1 MGNQQKRKFGLL
13 TTVAMIAG
21 IVIGSGIFFKTDNIL
36 IAVNGNVLLGVL
48 TWILGA
54 VGIIFGGLTMAQF
67 AKVDENVGGII
78 TYSEVSW
85 GKTLGY
91 LAGWFQI
98 MFYYPALVAII
109 AWVAGMYTCTLFG
122 LPGPFSVYTWGLTMF
137 YLLGLFA
144 LNAFA
149 TKAAGHFQSITLI
162 IKITALII
170 LGLTGLFFGNPG
182 ATLNL
187 SAGIGSGNGLFVAL
201 IAVAFAFD
209 GWLVAPS
216 IAHEIKNPKRN
227 LPLALTLAP
236 ILILV
241 IYLAYFVGITSV
253 LGSAKIIELGDS
265 AVGEI
270 ANMFFGP
277 LGIKIVYT
285 CVVLSVLGTL
295 NGLILGFI
303 RLPYALALRNEMYQ
317 SEKLAKVHAK
327 YDIPL
332 ASVVLSLVVSLVW
345 LLLHFLST
353 NGVIYYKLTLFEGL
367 DVSELPIVLT
377 YFFYMSIYVS
387 VIRNFVINRAKG
399 LLNGLLIPSM
409 AVIGASLVIYG
420 GLTNPKFNVYLIVSL
435 VGIVAGLLLK
445 PKKSV

>member
-1 MGNQQKRKFGLL
+1 M
-13 TTVAMIAG
+13 
-21 IVIGSGIFFKTDNIL
+21 
-36 IAVNGNVLLGVL
+36 
-48 TWILGA
+48 
-54 VGIIFGGLTMAQF
+54 
-67 AKVDENVGGII
+67 
-78 TYSEVSW
+78 
-85 GKTLGY
+85 
-91 LAGWFQI
+91 
-98 MFYYPALVAII
+98 
-109 AWVAGMYTCTLFG
+109 
-122 LPGPFSVYTWGLTMF
+122 
-137 YLLGLFA
+137 
-144 LNAFA
+144 
-149 TKAAGHFQSITLI
+149 
-162 IKITALII
+162 
-170 LGLTGLFFGNPG
+170 
-182 ATLNL
+182 
-187 SAGIGSGNGLFVAL
+187 AL

-227 LPLALTLAP
+227 LPLALMLAP

-332 ASVVLSLVVSLVW
+332 ASVVLSLVISLVW

-387 VIRNFVINRAKG
+387 VIRNFVINRAKRRSQRIVDSFNG
-399 LLNGLLIPSM
+399 SHRSFTCHLRRPYQSEIQCLSDCFIGWNRSRTLAKTEKKCLNKIKMKNGS
-409 AVIGASLVIYG
+409 
-420 GLTNPKFNVYLIVSL
+420 K
-435 VGIVAGLLLK
+435 
-445 PKKSV
+445 